1 MMLKQVQKSNFL
13 VKLVV
18 EKAVPVLVKVA
29 RLAEDHLL
37 VEAVVVQVVEE
48 AAVLLVVKEEEVRA
62 AEASEN
68 SSEVLQMKIEVV
80 NHKGEHI
87 NSSKKANQKNSK
99 QPEKPISR
107 RSKL

>member
-1 MMLKQVQKSNFL
+1 MLLKRVQKSNFL

-18 EKAVPVLVKVA
+18 EKAVLVLVRV
-29 RLAEDHLL
+29 AEDHLL
-37 VEAVVVQVVEE
+37 VEAVVVQVAEE
-48 AAVLLVVKEEEVRA
+48 AAAVLLVVVKEEVRA

-68 SSEVLQMKIEVV
+68 SSKVLKMEIMVV
-80 NHKGEHI
+80 HNKRERI